1 MVLLKKFFSA
11 FMVFFVVILFMC
23 ISLKTCEYEMTQNE
37 EQNREWAK
45 TGAY

>member
-11 FMVFFVVILFMC
+11 AFVFSIVVIFMAVC
-23 ISLKTCEYEMTQNE
+23 LKTCEYEMTQNE